1 MRLNRFRIPA
11 AIVGLVP
18 VTIVGFALIANAQIK
33 PARAA
38 AIELY
43 DDVPGENLLNGS
55 NTLLA
60 FSNAKVGGRVNL
72 PPNNKKPSYIKIRRG
87 AWEVC
92 DGPDLSGIC
101 LKLYQ
106 GNFDLTKKGFN
117 DKILS
122 FRRFR

>member
-1 MRLNRFRIPA
+1 MRLINFRIPA
-11 AIVGLVP
+11 AIVGFVP
-18 VTIVGFALIANAQIK
+18 ATIVGFALIASAPIE

-43 DDVPGENLLNGS
+43 DDVPGGNPLNGS

-60 FSNAKVGGRVNL
+60 SSNAKVGGRVNL
-72 PPNNKKPSYIKIRRG
+72 PPNAKKPSYIRIQRG

-101 LKLYQ
+101 LKLFK